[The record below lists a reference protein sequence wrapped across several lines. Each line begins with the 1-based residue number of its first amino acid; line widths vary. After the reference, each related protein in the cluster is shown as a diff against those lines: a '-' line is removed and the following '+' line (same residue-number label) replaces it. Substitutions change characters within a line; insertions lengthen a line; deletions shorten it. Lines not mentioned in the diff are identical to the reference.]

1 MCVRESD
8 CVLVLSAAVHS
19 VSPLFLSYPLWL
31 RFATRLLSCSELRTP
46 TTPLKCLT
54 KEPQQ
59 ILASSKLS
67 QILTHTHTVIQINT
81 RSEQMRESPTPTV
94 YTHAHACTHTYILLR
109 FVQITAVQ
117 FVLDCLQQ
125 CSTAAVLFH
134 PQTYSK
140 MNLICVFQKLFL
152 FS

>member
-1 MCVRESD
+1 MQLYTV
-8 CVLVLSAAVHS
+8 
-19 VSPLFLSYPLWL
+19 FLPSSYPLWL

-81 RSEQMRESPTPTV
+81 RSEQMRESPTPAV

-109 FVQITAVQ
+109 FVQITAVW
-117 FVLDCLQQ
+117 FVLDCLIA
-125 CSTAAVLFH
+125 CSSAVLL
-134 PQTYSK
+134 QYYSTHRRTVRFVFFRNSFFSHDEHSYFK
-140 MNLICVFQKLFL
+140 SNL
-152 FS
+152 